1 MCFFFDM
8 HVRKKNACWHVFF
21 ACWHVIF
28 IDMHV
33 DFFDMHVEIS
43 NACWHAFVCMLT
55 CIFLYVDMSFLLT
68 WMLKFWVHVD
78 MHSQQ
83 RRQPLGSHYLTYF
96 YCTNRERKF
105 RYSCSLHTVQNASGG
120 AQGFLPFAIHTQAW
134 SSPRVEGLSGVL
146 TFQCVLTCVVE

>member
-1 MCFFFDM
+1 
-8 HVRKKNACWHVFF
+8 
-21 ACWHVIF
+21 
-28 IDMHV
+28 
-33 DFFDMHVEIS
+33 
-43 NACWHAFVCMLT
+43 MLT

-120 AQGFLPFAIHTQAW
+120 AQGVLPFAIHTQAW
-134 SSPRVEGLSGVL
+134 SSPRVEGLRSNFPVCVDMCCRIKNASHHTGECMSTCSFL
-146 TFQCVLTCVVE
+146 IRKRGCVLTYEQKHAT